1 MIRYAIG
8 LDIGITSVGWV
19 IVALDENDNPCGII
33 DIGCRIFPLAQHPKT
48 GASLAAPRR
57 AARSTRR
64 IIRRRRHRKERIRY
78 LLVEN
83 SVVSSEQLATLFDG
97 ELEDIYTLRVRALDE
112 LITGAEFAR
121 ILIHLAQRRGFR
133 SNRIHSS
140 SKSDGEDGKLLDAIK
155 ENAARIS
162 DNCYRTVAEMYLKD
176 PLFAESKHNQ
186 PKMYKATV
194 HRDMVEDEVRKI
206 FAAQRALNN
215 SIATPEF
222 EEAYLSILLSQRSF
236 DEGPGGN
243 SPYGGNQIRAKF
255 GKCTF
260 EMDEMRSPKAA
271 YTFEYFTLLQKV
283 NHIRLIRNGE
293 SIPLTQEQR
302 QTLIELAHRKDS
314 LSFSTIRK
322 ELAIADDYRF
332 NCVSYYAKKAKGST
346 NPMTREDYEGKEKF
360 NYLKA
365 YHAMRKALDKVSKGL
380 ICKLTDTQRNAI
392 ASILTFNKTR
402 ENILAELRKEP
413 DIPEIWYDAILS
425 IGSFTKAGH
434 LSVKACKK
442 IIPYLEQGMKYNEA
456 CDAAGYGFTA
466 HDKGSRGLF
475 LRSDPEA
482 FDSITSPVVRR
493 AVTQTIKVIN
503 AIIRKQDCASPVY
516 INIEL
521 ARELAKSLDER
532 REIEKENK
540 ANRLRNDA
548 IVERLQNEFRISKPG
563 GEDIQKFKLFEE
575 QGEICPYSLKKI
587 ERARLFESG
596 YAEIDHII
604 PYSISYDDAMSN
616 KVLVLKKENQNKG
629 KRLPMQYLTG
639 ARKEQFVVWVKA
651 NVHHNKK
658 RDNLLKPTITAED
671 MEGFKERNL
680 QDTKTASR
688 FLMNYINDNLL
699 FCPSVSGRNRKV
711 NAVSGII
718 TSYARKRWG
727 INKVRADGDLHHA
740 KDALVIACVT
750 NKMIQEISRHN
761 EYRECRYVQDEDS
774 SFAVDDKTGEILKK
788 FPHPWP
794 GFRDEV
800 EARFSSNPEQVV
812 RDKRLPFYQAA
823 GKGIELKPIF
833 VSRAPNRKVTG
844 EAHEATI
851 RSPKLLNENQTVTK
865 QPLDKLKVDSS
876 GKIIN
881 LYRPGDDR
889 LLVEALEARIKA
901 FGGDVKKAFKD
912 PFYKPKSD
920 GSQGPLVKKVK
931 LVDKSPLNVP
941 LNQGAGV
948 AEHSKLVRIDIFH
961 IEDDGYYMVPLY
973 VADTLKE
980 ELPNLACIAH
990 KDVTKWKPMREED
1003 FLFSLYPNDLV
1014 SVRNTSGIKLHKT
1027 NQMDT
1032 QNDSSDDV
1040 INTTNTQF
1048 MYYTGADRASASIS
1062 LCTHDNSYEARIGI
1076 KTLSHLE
1083 KYAVDVL
1090 GNYHKVNKEV
1100 RLPFHRKKG
1109 S

>member
-64 IIRRRRHRKERIRY
+64 IIRRRRHRKERIRF

-97 ELEDIYTLRVRALDE
+97 KLEDIYTLRVRALDE
-112 LITGAEFAR
+112 LITGTEFAR

-133 SNRIHSS
+133 SNRIRSS
-140 SKSDGEDGKLLDAIK
+140 SKSDSEDGKLLDAIK

-162 DNCYRTVAEMYLKD
+162 DNCYRTVAEMYLRD
-176 PLFAESKHNQ
+176 PLFAESKHNH

-260 EMDEMRSPKAA
+260 ETDEMRSPKAA

-322 ELAIADDYRF
+322 ELAIADDCRF

-402 ENILAELRKEP
+402 ENVLAELRKEP

-521 ARELAKSLDER
+521 ARELAKSPDER
-532 REIEKENK
+532 REIKKENK

-548 IVERLQNEFRISKPG
+548 IVERLQNEFRISKPS

-800 EARFSSNPEQVV
+800 EARFSSNPEQVI

-851 RSPKLLNENQTVTK
+851 LSPKHKDEYYAVSK
-865 QPLDKLKVDSS
+865 VSLDKLKVD
-876 GKIIN
+876 GCGRIEG
-881 LYRPGDDR
+881 LYNRNDDR
-889 LLVEALEARIKA
+889 LLVEALEARLKA
-901 FGGDVKKAFKD
+901 FGGDAKKAFKE

-920 GSQGPLVKKVK
+920 GSQGSLVKSVK
-931 LVDKSPLNVP
+931 IVSPSPINVSLN
-941 LNQGAGV
+941 NGAGI
-948 AEHSKLVRIDIFH
+948 AKNSELVRLDIFH
-961 IEDDGYYMVPLY
+961 IEDDGYYMIPIY
-973 VADTLKE
+973 VADTLKD
-980 ELPNLACIAH
+980 ELPNLACI
-990 KDVTKWKPMREED
+990 KGKNPNQWKPMKED
-1003 FLFSLYPNDLV
+1003 NFLFSLYPNDLV
-1014 SVRNTSGIKLHKT
+1014 RVCSPSGINLTKT
-1027 NQMDT
+1027 NDHST
-1032 QNDSSDDV
+1032 LPNEAEKKKIELDAV
-1040 INTTNTQF
+1040 L
-1048 MYYTGADRASASIS
+1048 MYYKTADRSRGRIT
-1062 LCTHDNSYEARIGI
+1062 LCSHDNSYEARLGI
-1076 KTLSHLE
+1076 KSLSVFE
-1083 KYAVDVL
+1083 KYVVDVL
-1090 GNYHKVNKEV
+1090 GEYHKVGREK
-1100 RLPFHRKKG
+1100 RLPFTGKKG